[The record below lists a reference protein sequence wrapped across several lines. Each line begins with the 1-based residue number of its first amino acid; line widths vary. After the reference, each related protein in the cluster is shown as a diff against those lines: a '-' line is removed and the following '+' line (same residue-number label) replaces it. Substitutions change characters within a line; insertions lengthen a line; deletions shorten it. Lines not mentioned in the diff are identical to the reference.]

1 MAFPINKGKS
11 LPKLHFQ
18 MRNWEKAVS
27 VEASALTGAEHR
39 HSLHRRQQS
48 DNRRMAVLLQS
59 ITPAHFPAS
68 GTQRDIWHTY
78 LPNRKQAAVAAH
90 CLRAAEPEVSKT
102 LKQRNHHNNCWL
114 MNMRTKQQAKDW
126 FVTVSKGAQEMQ
138 WVLHTQQAPGFV
150 LKARNPGQTTQMFWW
165 KSWWERV
172 NEWNLWSIISLD
184 ILLLKNTWKNPKKAK
199 TKQTTPQK
207 NHFPSLKGL
216 NSLIRFD

>member
-1 MAFPINKGKS
+1 MWESSSRTIRVKKWPFPLTKGNHSQNFISRCEIEKKLFLLRQVLWQEQSTDTPSTEGSNLTTGGWQYSCS
-11 LPKLHFQ
+11 LSHQLIFLL
-18 MRNWEKAVS
+18 
-27 VEASALTGAEHR
+27 VEH
-39 HSLHRRQQS
+39 
-48 DNRRMAVLLQS
+48 
-59 ITPAHFPAS
+59 
-68 GTQRDIWHTY
+68 RDIWHTY

-126 FVTVSKGAQEMQ
+126 FVTVSKGAPEMQ

-172 NEWNLWSIISLD
+172 KSMEYYFLRYFA
-184 ILLLKNTWKNPKKAK
+184 T
-199 TKQTTPQK
+199 
-207 NHFPSLKGL
+207 
-216 NSLIRFD
+216 